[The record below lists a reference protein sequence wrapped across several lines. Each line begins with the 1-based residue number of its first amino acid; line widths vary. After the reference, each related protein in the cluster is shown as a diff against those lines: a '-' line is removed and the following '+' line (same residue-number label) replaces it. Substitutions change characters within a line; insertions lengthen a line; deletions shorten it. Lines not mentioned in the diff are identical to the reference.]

1 MMFTPEEIQT
11 DPILRYLEPNPNL
24 PGHLADISSDFAG
37 IAVGYLNMIPRSA
50 ERTAGFRKLL
60 EAKDCFVR
68 AALDND

>member
-1 MMFTPEEIQT
+1 MMFSPEEIQI
-11 DPILRYLEPNPNL
+11 DPILRYLVPNPNL
-24 PGHLADISSDFAG
+24 PEHLYNISVVFFSMAED
-37 IAVGYLNMIPRSA
+37 LLESIPRNA

>member
-24 PGHLADISSDFAG
+24 PENLANISSDFAG
-37 IAVGYLNMIPRSA
+37 LAVGYLSFIPRSA
-50 ERTAGFRKLL
+50 ERTMGFRKLL

-68 AALDND
+68 AALDHD

>member
-1 MMFTPEEIQT
+1 MFTPEEIQT

-24 PGHLADISSDFAG
+24 PENLKKISSDVAHM
-37 IAVGYLNMIPRSA
+37 AADMLDKIPRNA
-50 ERTAGFRKLL
+50 ERTMGFRKLL

>member
-24 PGHLADISSDFAG
+24 PENLKKISSDVAHM
-37 IAVGYLNMIPRSA
+37 AADMLDKIPRSA
-50 ERTAGFRKLL
+50 ERTMGFRKLL